1 MDELW
6 DCTVVGG
13 GAAGLSAALVLGRAR
28 RRTLLLD
35 AGGQS
40 NRVAEGI
47 GGLLGQDGRPP
58 ADFYAFGR
66 DELAAYPAV
75 EWRPVTAT
83 GAEQT
88 ADGFE
93 LVLADGSRVRTRTL
107 LLATGSDY
115 EPPDIPGVAD
125 RWGRS
130 VFHCPFCHG
139 WEVRERAL
147 AVLDGA
153 PSGAERALLL
163 KAWSDDVTLL
173 TGGPAQLD
181 AADMARLD
189 AAGIAVEER
198 AVTALH
204 GPGAELESIEFEDGS
219 ELRCAGL
226 MVPAP
231 MRGRTALA
239 DELGAKLADPNP
251 VFITALAVDAMF
263 RTTTPG
269 LFAAGDVA
277 GEMPSVA
284 SAVAAGSKAAAMVV
298 RELTQPG

>member
-28 RRTLLLD
+28 RHTLLLD

-58 ADFYAFGR
+58 ADFYALGR

-75 EWRPVTAT
+75 EPRAETAT
-83 GAEQT
+83 GAKRTDEGFGLALT
-88 ADGFE
+88 DGT
-93 LVLADGSRVRTRTL
+93 RVRTRTL

-115 EPPDIPGVAD
+115 EPPAIPGVAD

-139 WEVRERAL
+139 WKVRERAL
-147 AVLDGA
+147 GVLDGA
-153 PSGAERALLL
+153 ASGAERALLL

-189 AAGIAVEER
+189 AAGIAVEQR
-198 AVTALH
+198 PVAALH

-231 MRGRTALA
+231 MHGRTALA
-239 DELGAKLADPNP
+239 DQLGAKLADPNP
-251 VFITALAVDAMF
+251 VFVAALAVDAMY

-284 SAVAAGSKAAAMVV
+284 NAVAAGSKAAAMVV

>member
-1 MDELW
+1 MDEFW
-6 DCTVVGG
+6 ECTVVGG

-40 NRVAEGI
+40 NRAATGI

-58 ADFYAFGR
+58 ADFYAFGQG
-66 DELAAYPAV
+66 ELAAYPAV
-75 EWRPVTAT
+75 ELRAATVT
-83 GAEQT
+83 GAERGS
-88 ADGFE
+88 DGFE
-93 LVLADGSRVRTRTL
+93 LTLADGTRAHTRTL

-115 EPPDIPGVAD
+115 QPPDIPGVAE
-125 RWGRS
+125 RWGGS

-139 WEVRERAL
+139 WEVRERPL
-147 AVLDGA
+147 GVLDGA
-153 PSGAERALLL
+153 ASGAERALLL

-173 TGGPAQLD
+173 TGGPSQLD
-181 AADMARLD
+181 SEARARLD
-189 AAGIAVEER
+189 AAGIPVEER
-198 AVTALH
+198 PVRALH
-204 GPGAELESIEFEDGS
+204 GPGSELESVELDDGS

-231 MRGRTALA
+231 MRGRIALA
-239 DELGAKLADPNP
+239 EQLGAELAEPNP
-251 VFITALAVDAMF
+251 IFTAALAVDAMY

-284 SAVAAGSKAAAMVV
+284 NAVAAGSKAAAMVV